1 MTFDEVLNALNG
13 FTITALSDPS
23 AIGDITSATEDPAD
37 VSSATACFA
46 NAGPLGWIACPVL
59 EAAGGLAET
68 LYGFIETNFLQLDGS
83 LITTD
88 GLRSGWTQFRD
99 FANILFAIAFVI
111 VILAQVTGI
120 GISNYNVKK
129 ILPRLIMVVVLVNV
143 SFLLCQLAVDLSNI
157 IGYSVRNL
165 FDGFAQTAA
174 NAVEV
179 DGVRGVPFNFMDV
192 FSGVIGAASSTAA
205 IAGIVAV
212 FAIKIPWELWLFPI
226 ILAVIGC
233 LISIFFFLLLLGV
246 RQAGVI
252 VLVALAPVAI
262 VCYALPNTKPIF
274 DKWRKIFVGLLL
286 VYPICGLLMGG
297 GQFASTLLLLVGHE
311 GDVGA
316 FFTIVAMLL
325 SVVPF
330 FLIPSILRNSMSA
343 VGNLGAKVT
352 QFGKNLGGSITR
364 GIRGSEWGRNFQR
377 QRQMG
382 YDLKATQ
389 KLQRKQNSR
398 RAKGK
403 ELRPGAARRLFLHTA
418 AYNRA
423 ASEDIRAG
431 GGQELLAPGTPAYE
445 AAQANA
451 TNTQL
456 ADDTKARR
464 SVYESSMNTGNAAV
478 VGAEYGRALEQL
490 HANPTDRNALVNVR
504 ALQDILSETDEGRGQ
519 VQSQMNRVLN
529 NHRDFYSSAAAKTQD
544 SALSQAARHLSST
557 YGGQYKKTNRGTF
570 AMINDFTNKD
580 FGKAFGQSSDGMQY
594 GISDQNGTARSNY
607 YEQAGMT
614 SYTAQTLP
622 EADEGALQ
630 GISNTLDG
638 MAALEK
644 NCVNLSEHSAM
655 QRSQIVATAGD
666 ALGNANIHMKPK
678 VAEQLQSMVIKG
690 NSAQTIG
697 GTNAGALNRMA
708 ESIEQNTMSSAEQAQ
723 LVSMAHDALS
733 GGHVTNTEKAAALN
747 HILAAAGQP
756 TIDISQPINGATDVD
771 SGSIPVPHEDS
782 VPSLS
787 PAPARPASDEIFTIN
802 PDGTI
807 SGGIKP
813 FTISNGRL
821 TDSGIILPPERPNR
835 TRPGSRSSKPGQN
848 GGERTE

>member
-1 MTFDEVLNALNG
+1 M
-13 FTITALSDPS
+13 
-23 AIGDITSATEDPAD
+23 
-37 VSSATACFA
+37 
-46 NAGPLGWIACPVL
+46 
-59 EAAGGLAET
+59 
-68 LYGFIETNFLQLDGS
+68 
-83 LITTD
+83 
-88 GLRSGWTQFRD
+88 
-99 FANILFAIAFVI
+99 
-111 VILAQVTGI
+111 
-120 GISNYNVKK
+120 
-129 ILPRLIMVVVLVNV
+129 
-143 SFLLCQLAVDLSNI
+143 
-157 IGYSVRNL
+157 RNL
-165 FDGFAQTAA
+165 FDSFAQTAA

-192 FSGVIGAASSTAA
+192 FSGVVGAASSTAA

-297 GQFASTLLLLVGHE
+297 GHFASTLLLLVGHE

-352 QFGKNLGGSITR
+352 QFGKNLGGGITR

-644 NCVNLSEHSAM
+644 NGVTLSEHSAM